1 MGMESAKVTELI
13 AASRRAAFLSDPG
26 DALQAIDNA
35 LITTT
40 QQGDRGKLYL
50 ARALAQQ
57 GVSDSSQAAADARE
71 SVRCLLDAGDRRAA
85 TFATACAA
93 GMTQREGDTARS
105 LDLAV
110 DALVLLRE
118 EQFLDESLVRAANA
132 MAVMFAQISAFDL
145 AIDSSR
151 RAFTGAPVSLDAS
164 TRAAITYTL
173 GYCTVE
179 AIRSGTVADDVRS
192 AVEQDLDAIVQVL
205 NSNQVHQRE
214 RAVLGTGMAAE
225 QILLAFEGPEAMD
238 ESSAEAVE
246 ILEEVLDLL
255 EQGTEEYE
263 RSAPRLR
270 AWHQLVSASVLLRL
284 REPRRAKA
292 LLDEAIPALIAV
304 SDEHRIVRAL
314 HERSEARALSG
325 DLVGALEDARR
336 VAHLCREWQ
345 QHQGER
351 LGAQVAHR
359 ADLEWGRL
367 QLRRRTD
374 ELAKQASEDPV
385 TGLATR
391 RWLEKELDTL
401 GRQHGRGTVVIL
413 DLDNFKQINDEFG
426 HQVGDA
432 VLVEVGKVL
441 RSVASASISVAR
453 FGGEEF
459 VVLLPG
465 AELVVGDDL
474 AQWVRHVVGS
484 NDWSE
489 IAEGLSVTISGGVA
503 EGPLEEVREVLRL
516 ADMALYEAKR
526 AGRDRVV
533 TSSEVAEAA

>member
-1 MGMESAKVTELI
+1 MESAEVTEII
-13 AASRRAAFLSDPG
+13 AASRRAAFLSDPS
-26 DALQAIDNA
+26 DALAAIDNA

-40 QQGDRGKLYL
+40 QLNDRGKLYL

-57 GVSDSSQAAADARE
+57 GVSNSTQAAADARE
-71 SVRCLLDAGDRRAA
+71 SVRYLLDAGDRRAA

-145 AIDSSR
+145 AIESSR
-151 RAFTGAPVSLDAS
+151 QAFTGAPTSLDAS

-179 AIRSGTVADDVRS
+179 AIRSGTVADDARG
-192 AVEQDLDAIVQVL
+192 AIEEDLDTIVQVL
-205 NSNQVHQRE
+205 NSTRVHQRE

-225 QILLAFEGPEAMD
+225 QILLAFDGPGAMD
-238 ESSAEAVE
+238 ESSVEAVE

-255 EQGTEEYE
+255 EQGTEEYD

-284 REPRRAKA
+284 REPRRAKI
-292 LLDEAIPALIAV
+292 LLDDAIPALIAV

-336 VAHLCREWQ
+336 VARLCREWQ

-374 ELAKQASEDPV
+374 ELAKQASEDSL

-391 RWLEKELDTL
+391 RWLEKELDAL
-401 GRQHGRGTVVIL
+401 GRRDGRGTVVIL
-413 DLDNFKQINDEFG
+413 DLDNFKQINDDFG
-426 HQVGDA
+426 HQIGDD
-432 VLVEVGKVL
+432 VLVEVGNVL
-441 RSVASASISVAR
+441 RSMSSASISVAR

-459 VVLLPG
+459 VVLLPS
-465 AELVVGDDL
+465 AELIVGEDL

-484 NDWSE
+484 IEWHE
-489 IAEGLSVTISGGVA
+489 VAEGLSVTISGGVA
-503 EGPLEEVREVLRL
+503 EGPLQEVREVLRL

-526 AGRDRVV
+526 AGRDRIV
-533 TSSEVAEAA
+533 TSTDIAEAA